1 MAEYI
6 YFTDEQKRRA
16 NSVDLVDFLQRQGE
30 QLIRSGRDRRLKSDH
45 SITIRGNQWFDHG
58 TEQGGLAIDFVQ
70 EFYGLSFPGAV
81 TMLLGGEQGVEFK
94 QTDKSAPAPERKP
107 FALPEAN
114 SDMRRVFAYLIKQR
128 FLDRAVLTHFSRAK
142 MLYEDKEY
150 HNAVFVGF
158 DENGVVKH
166 AHKRGTYSNGGG
178 YRGNVESSDP
188 RYSFHYIGTNDRL
201 YVFEAPIDL
210 LSFITLYPKNWQQ
223 NSYVALD
230 GVAEHAVLYQLSR
243 NKRLQSVALCL
254 DHDEAGIEAT
264 DRLTEIIHEH
274 GYMEVSCL
282 QPEYKDWNE
291 CLKARNGVTPIPSQE
306 HPKLEVLPE
315 VCGSLHETCEV
326 LRSARNPYDALL
338 EHYEK
343 LKPLI
348 SDGKLVRGKET
359 AVTEHL
365 QCMAAYSL
373 LSVQREYRQLEQP
386 VTTEQLIGELQES
399 YKPHQDRGKLRSKA
413 DDIQQDV
420 AAANRQLNTAG
431 IRSLDDKQ
439 DLISSCMHLALNCVR
454 THIFV
459 TLEAQK
465 QSVCKT
471 VREQMDCEQ
480 SAQPVLTM

>member
-45 SITIRGNQWFDHG
+45 SITVRGNQWFDHG

-70 EFYGLSFPGAV
+70 EFYGLSFPDAV
-81 TMLLGGEQGVEFK
+81 TMLLGGEKGVEFK
-94 QTDKSAPAPERKP
+94 QTDKSSLAPERKP

-128 FLDRAVLTHFSRAK
+128 FLDRDVLAHFARAK

-158 DENGVVKH
+158 DENGIARH
-166 AHKRGTYSNGGG
+166 SHKRGTYSNEGG
-178 YRGNVESSDP
+178 YRGNVEGSDP
-188 RYSFHYIGTNDRL
+188 RYSFHHIGTSSTL

-230 GVAEHAVLYQLSR
+230 GVAEHAMLQQLDI
-243 NKRLQSVALCL
+243 NPHLKNVVLCL

-264 DRLTEIIHEH
+264 GRLTEILHEH
-274 GYMEVSCL
+274 GYTQVSCL
-282 QPEYKDWNE
+282 QPEFKDWNE
-291 CLKARNGVTPIPSQE
+291 NLKARNGITPIPAQK
-306 HPKLEVLPE
+306 HPKLEALPE
-315 VCGSLHETCEV
+315 VCATLYETCKS
-326 LRSARNPYDALL
+326 LKSTSNLHDALL

-348 SDGKLVRGKET
+348 SCGEAVQGKKSV
-359 AVTEHL
+359 VTEHL
-365 QCMAAYSL
+365 QCMAASAL
-373 LSVQREYRQLEQP
+373 LTVQREYRQIEQP
-386 VTTEQLIGELQES
+386 VTIEQLIGQLQES
-399 YKPHQDRGKLRSKA
+399 YQPHQDRDKLRSKA
-413 DDIQQDV
+413 EDIQQNV
-420 AAANRQLNTAG
+420 ATVNRQSNLVG
-431 IRSLDDKQ
+431 IRSLNDKQ
-439 DLISSCMHLALNCVR
+439 NLINSCMHLALDCVKAQ
-454 THIFV
+454 ISV
-459 TLEAQK
+459 GLEYQEQLQQQAAN
-465 QSVCKT
+465 QSLFNMV
-471 VREQMDCEQ
+471 M
-480 SAQPVLTM
+480 